1 MVIRII
7 KKSFTQSYDIV
18 NAKMTAKK
26 IILLPFFII
35 GFYIF
40 GYSQLIS
47 VEIKVT
53 GDKYTL
59 CEGDTA
65 ELSVI
70 ITGSNIAELKY
81 FWESKSGDNNII
93 NDPYSPSVII
103 NPSKNDVFT
112 VTVVETYRKDTLTA
126 SVPIG
131 VIASPEVYAGPD
143 DSACMNE
150 IYFFNQINIINETD
164 KRWSHNGKGMLIDDV
179 NPHYIP
185 AENETGQIFLIFLCL
200 KRKL

>member
-93 NDPYSPSVII
+93 NDPYSPSVIG
-103 NPSKNDVFT
+103 DFG
-112 VTVVETYRKDTLTA
+112 R
-126 SVPIG
+126 
-131 VIASPEVYAGPD
+131 
-143 DSACMNE
+143 
-150 IYFFNQINIINETD
+150 
-164 KRWSHNGKGMLIDDV
+164 H
-179 NPHYIP
+179 
-185 AENETGQIFLIFLCL
+185 
-200 KRKL
+200 